1 MKIPDRPLR
10 PEETVNIQEDHVESA
25 LIISPEQLANSKIIQ
40 SREYFANYCIEKGI
54 RYLEIGVAWG
64 YYSRVVAEGALP
76 SVFHLMD
83 NYDQDLKCWS
93 WRKYGECKCTNQ
105 KHELLYLPETHQKYI
120 DEAFAEYNVKTI
132 KARAPYEVPQD
143 TEYDFVYID
152 ISNDRFEIRET
163 LKMVK
168 SIVPIGGYIGLND
181 YLIYDGIIEDS
192 LYGTYQAV
200 NEFLN
205 MNKNWEVGYLA
216 LHPVG
221 FYDIYLRRVS

>member
-1 MKIPDRPLR
+1 MKVPDRYLDT
-10 PEETVNIQEDHVESA
+10 EETTNIQDDHVESA
-25 LIISPEQLANSKIIQ
+25 RMISPEQLKNSNIIQ
-40 SREYFANYCIEKGI
+40 SREYFAQHIIPKGL

-64 YYSRVVAEGALP
+64 YYSKTVAEGAQP
-76 SVFHLMD
+76 SLFHLMD

-93 WRKYGECKCTNQ
+93 WRKYGECKCQNQ
-105 KHELLYLPETHQKYI
+105 KHELLYLPETHQQYI
-120 DEAFAEYNVKTI
+120 DETFAKYGVKTI
-132 KARAPYEVPQD
+132 KAKAPQQVPQNQ
-143 TEYDFVYID
+143 EYDFVYID

-168 SIVPIGGYIGLND
+168 NIVPVGGYIGLND

-200 NEFLN
+200 NEFLY